1 MEEFLENPDTLSG
14 GTIRHNIRQSDEEK
28 YLRCEADVVR
38 VPKATKS
45 KKENVLW
52 CYLWDKALEKLGI
65 SITSRFL
72 KRKFVCSV
80 QKIYV

>member
-1 MEEFLENPDTLSG
+1 MEEFLENPDALSG

-45 KKENVLW
+45 KKENVL
-52 CYLWDKALEKLGI
+52 
-65 SITSRFL
+65 
-72 KRKFVCSV
+72 
-80 QKIYV
+80 